1 MWSKNGPVDGC
12 SPNSYT
18 ARVSPIGAWYDRGM
32 ERDTEAQRHGEYK
45 TPGGKLVVV
54 DCVVRGGR
62 IAGAEVTGD
71 FFLYPD
77 DALDAI
83 TAALNGLRATATEPE
98 IAAAIR
104 AALPPDVTFLGF
116 SPEAVATAT
125 ARAVS
130 NEQ

>member
-1 MWSKNGPVDGC
+1 METD
-12 SPNSYT
+12 
-18 ARVSPIGAWYDRGM
+18 AR
-32 ERDTEAQRHGEYK
+32 ERRHGEYK

-54 DCVVRGGR
+54 DCAVRGGR
-62 IAGAEVTGD
+62 IADAEVTGD

-83 TAALNGLRATATEPE
+83 TAALNGLPAAVTEPE

-104 AALPPDVTFLGF
+104 AAVPPDVTFLGF
-116 SPEAVATAT
+116 SPEAVATAVT
-125 ARAVS
+125 RALS